1 MIRVEVAVA
10 APLDQ
15 PLTYDL
21 EKELLRTATGNA
33 DPVGLRVMVPL
44 GRRSVTGYILA
55 VCEPADLPYTVR
67 RIGRILDRMPLFPAN
82 MLPFFRWAA
91 SYYHYPLGLVIK
103 AALPAGLAP
112 KSVREI
118 SLVAGKEQ
126 LLNEYFA
133 PAQSPPAWA
142 TRLLDGRHLPAAES
156 KTLLTRKS
164 TRQNVDTLI
173 EQGVLELHET
183 ILKDAVQEKRETCF
197 ELSQELREGLRMINS
212 EGKFPLPDA
221 SDLLP
226 AGLKRSERRTL
237 TEMISLMAEDGI
249 MEVPARDLFKRHGG
263 ARKTI
268 ASLTTQGLIGK
279 REYRIFRS
287 PFGEPLPVQAR
298 PPLLT
303 PGQQE
308 VLAQIEPALAARSYR
323 TFLLHGV
330 TGCGKTEVYL
340 RAAEKTLALGREVL
354 VLVPEIALA
363 TQLEAQFLSRFGD
376 AVVLLHSG
384 LSGAERFDQWHL
396 ALSGRAKVVIGA
408 RSALFAPLTDPGLIV
423 VDEEHDSGFKQ
434 DDSFRYHGRDLAV
447 LRGRFHDAVVLLGSA
462 TPSVT
467 SYHHAVTGK
476 YTLLKMTERVGERTL
491 PSVTVV
497 DLSRK
502 RDDGKKGLFRREL
515 RQALIDNLE
524 MGQQSLLLLNRRGYS
539 PVMLCQDCGSPVE
552 CLHCRVSLT
561 LHKAK
566 GQLVCHY
573 CGYTVDHRVV
583 CSRCHSTGSMVPVGF
598 GTERVED
605 EIRLLLPEARIARL
619 DSDSAADRKAF
630 LKILRSM
637 HDREID
643 ILVGTQMIA
652 KGHHFP
658 HVTLVG
664 VVWADGGLNMP
675 DFRAAEK
682 TFQLITQVTGRA
694 GRGDEPGR
702 VIIQTM
708 RPDHY
713 SIRLARQHQYEE
725 LYRHELQLRRSPVFP
740 PFVRLVALHIQG
752 EEEGDVRQSAQ
763 RLAGCC
769 REEKKKR
776 GLAVE
781 ILGPAPSPIERL
793 NRNYRWQILLKAA
806 ELEELHLL
814 CRQVQGSRPELVS
827 SGCRMSI
834 DVDPENM
841 M

>member
-21 EKELLRTATGNA
+21 DNQMLLDATGRT
-33 DPVGLRVMVPL
+33 DPVGLRVLVPL

-55 VCEPADLPYTVR
+55 ALEAADLAYTVR
-67 RIGRILDRMPLFPAN
+67 RVTRIFDPAPLFPLN

-103 AALPAGLAP
+103 SALPAGLAP
-112 KSVREI
+112 KSVRGI
-118 SLVAGKEQ
+118 ALQPGKEK
-126 LLNEYFA
+126 EFESYFA
-133 PAQSPPAWA
+133 SGAPAWA
-142 TRLLDGRHLPAAES
+142 AEMLAGGALS
-156 KTLLTRKS
+156 AERSREVLARKS
-164 TRQNVDTLI
+164 ARQDIDTLVG
-173 EQGVLELHET
+173 EGVLEVRET
-183 ILKDAVQEKRETCF
+183 VLKDAVQERRETCF
-197 ELSQELREGLRMINS
+197 EIAPSFLGYLGISESAEIQPDNGTSGGNLPELR
-212 EGKFPLPDA
+212 
-221 SDLLP
+221 
-226 AGLKRSERRTL
+226 RSERRAL
-237 TEMISLMAEDGI
+237 AELISLMDENGTAEI
-249 MEVPARDLFKRHGG
+249 PAREVYRRYPG
-263 ARKTI
+263 ARK
-268 ASLTTQGLIGK
+268 AVPALIEKGVVGK
-279 REYRIFRS
+279 RDYRVFRS
-287 PFGEPLPVQAR
+287 PFGEPMPAQTR
-298 PPLLT
+298 PEHLT
-303 PGQQE
+303 PGQQT
-308 VLAQIEPALAARSYR
+308 VLAAIEPALAAEAFR

-340 RAAEKTLALGREVL
+340 RAAEKTLALGRDVL

-363 TQLEAQFLSRFGD
+363 TQLESQFLSRFGD

-384 LSGAERFDQWHL
+384 LSGVERFDQWHL

-408 RSALFAPLTDPGLIV
+408 RSALFAPLGDPGLIV

-447 LRGRFHDAVVLLGSA
+447 LRGRFCDAVVLLGSA

-467 SYHHAVTGK
+467 SYHNAVTGK
-476 YTLLKMTERVGERTL
+476 YTLLKMGERVGERTL
-491 PSVTVV
+491 PSVKII

-502 RDDGKKGLFRREL
+502 TPAGGKGLFRQEL
-515 RQALIDNLE
+515 RQALADTLE
-524 MGQQSLLLLNRRGYS
+524 KGQQSLLLLNRRGFS

-561 LHKAK
+561 LHRAR
-566 GQLVCHY
+566 GLLVCHY

-583 CSRCHSTGSMVPVGF
+583 CSNCHSTGSMVPIGF
-598 GTERVED
+598 GTERVE
-605 EIRLLLPEARIARL
+605 EEVRLLLPEARVARL
-619 DSDSAADRKAF
+619 DSDAAADRRTF

-637 HDREID
+637 HEREID

-664 VVWADGGLNMP
+664 VVFADGGLNMP

-725 LYRHELQLRRSPVFP
+725 LYAHELQLRRSPVFP
-740 PFVRLVALHIQG
+740 PHVRLVALHVQG
-752 EEEGDVRQSAQ
+752 ENEGDVRMTAQ
-763 RLAGCC
+763 KIAGCC
-769 REEKKKR
+769 REEKRKER
-776 GLAVE
+776 MAVE

-806 ELEELHLL
+806 EIEELQRL
-814 CRQVQGSRPELVS
+814 CRRMQEARQELVP
-827 SGCRMSI
+827 SGCRMII

>member
-15 PLTYDL
+15 PLLYDL

-44 GRRSVTGYILA
+44 GRRGVTGYVLA

-67 RIGRILDRMPLFPAN
+67 RVGRILDREPLFPAN
-82 MLPFFRWAA
+82 LLPFFRWAA
-91 SYYHYPLGLVIK
+91 AYYHYPLGLVIK

-112 KSVREI
+112 KSGREI
-118 SLVAGKEQ
+118 ALVAGKEQ
-126 LLNEYFA
+126 LLHDHFA
-133 PAQSPPAWA
+133 PAPSPPAWA
-142 TRLLDGRHLPAAES
+142 LRLLDNGQLPAAES
-156 KTLLTRKS
+156 KAVLARKS
-164 TRQNVDTLI
+164 SRQNVDTLV
-173 EQGVLELHET
+173 ERGVLELHET
-183 ILKDAVQEKRETCF
+183 IPKDAVREKRETCF
-197 ELSQELREGLRMINS
+197 EVSPELRERLGLNDS
-212 EGKFPLPDA
+212 GENALSPD
-221 SDLLP
+221 LGRLP
-226 AGLKRSERRTL
+226 AGLTRSECRTL
-237 TEMISLMAEDGI
+237 SEMLSLMTEDGI
-249 MEVPARDLFKRHGG
+249 TDIPARELFRRHAG
-263 ARKTI
+263 ARKAVVSLI
-268 ASLTTQGLIGK
+268 AQGVVGQ
-279 REYRIFRS
+279 REYRIYRS

-303 PGQQE
+303 PGQVE

-340 RAAEKTLALGREVL
+340 RAAEKTLALGRDVL

-384 LSGAERFDQWHL
+384 LSGSERFDQWHL
-396 ALSGRAKVVIGA
+396 ALSGRAKIVIGA
-408 RSALFAPLTDPGLIV
+408 RSALFAPLADPGLIV
-423 VDEEHDSGFKQ
+423 VDEEHDSSYKQ

-497 DLSRK
+497 DLSQK
-502 RDDGKKGLFRREL
+502 RQGGEKGLFRREL
-515 RQALIDNLE
+515 RQALGDNLE
-524 MGQQSLLLLNRRGYS
+524 KGQQSLLLLNRRGFS

-561 LHKAK
+561 LHKARAC
-566 GQLVCHY
+566 LICHY

-583 CSRCHSTGSMVPVGF
+583 CSRCHSTGSMLPVGF

-605 EIRLLLPEARIARL
+605 EVRLLLPGARIARL
-619 DSDSAADRKAF
+619 DSDSAADRRVF
-630 LKILRSM
+630 LKILRAM
-637 HDREID
+637 HEREID

-664 VVWADGGLNMP
+664 VVWADGGLSMP

-752 EEEGDVRQSAQ
+752 EDEGDVRQSAQ

-769 REEKKKR
+769 RQEKKMR
-776 GLAVE
+776 GLGVE

-806 ELEELHLL
+806 DLEELHQL
-814 CRQVQGSRPELVS
+814 CRQMQEARAELVS
-827 SGCRMSI
+827 SGCRMII

>member
-15 PLTYDL
+15 SLTYDL
-21 EKELLRTATGNA
+21 DEGLLLAATGNG

-44 GRRSVTGYILA
+44 GRRSVTGYVLA
-55 VCEPADLPYTVR
+55 VCEPAELAYTVR
-67 RIGRILDRMPLFPAN
+67 RIGRILDRMPLFPAG

-118 SLVAGKEQ
+118 VLVAGKEQ
-126 LLNEYFA
+126 LLHDHFA
-133 PAQSPPAWA
+133 SAPSPPAWA
-142 TRLLDGRHLPAAES
+142 MRLLDGGHLPAKES
-156 KTLLTRKS
+156 KTILARKS
-164 TRQNVDTLI
+164 ARQNVDTLI

-183 ILKDAVQEKRETCF
+183 VLQDTVREKRETCF
-197 ELSQELREGLRMINS
+197 ELSPELREHLGFTGS
-212 EGKFPLPDA
+212 EGKNPSPDLG
-221 SDLLP
+221 LLP
-226 AGLKRSERRTL
+226 SGLVKSDRRTL
-237 TEMISLMAEDGI
+237 TEMLSMMAKDGI
-249 MEVPARDLFKRHGG
+249 SDIPARELFKRHAG
-263 ARKTI
+263 ARK
-268 ASLTTQGLIGK
+268 AVVSLIEQGLIGR
-279 REYRIFRS
+279 REYRIYRS

-303 PGQQE
+303 PGQRK
-308 VLAQIEPALAARSYR
+308 VLAQIEPALAARAYR

-340 RAAEKTLALGREVL
+340 RAAEKTLTLGRDVL

-363 TQLEAQFLSRFGD
+363 TQIEAQFLSRFGD

-408 RSALFAPLTDPGLIV
+408 RSALFAPLADPGLIV
-423 VDEEHDSGFKQ
+423 VDEEHDGGFKQ

-476 YTLLKMTERVGERTL
+476 YTLLKMAERVGERAL

-502 RDDGKKGLFRREL
+502 RQGGEKGLFRQEL
-515 RQALIDNLE
+515 RQALVDNLGK
-524 MGQQSLLLLNRRGYS
+524 GQQSLLLLNRRGFS

-566 GQLVCHY
+566 GCLVCHY

-605 EIRLLLPEARIARL
+605 EVKLLLPEARIARL
-619 DSDSAADRKAF
+619 DSDSAADRKVF
-630 LKILRSM
+630 LKILRAM
-637 HDREID
+637 HEREID

-752 EEEGDVRQSAQ
+752 EDEGDVRQSAQ

-781 ILGPAPSPIERL
+781 ILGPAPSPIERM

-806 ELEELHLL
+806 DLEELHLL
-814 CRQVQGSRPELVS
+814 CRQVQESRGELVS

>member
-15 PLTYDL
+15 TLTYDL
-21 EKELLRTATGNA
+21 DEELLLAATGTE

-44 GRRSVTGYILA
+44 GRRSVTGYVLT
-55 VCEPADLPYTVR
+55 VCEPADLAYTVR
-67 RIGRILDRMPLFPAN
+67 RVGRILDRLPLFPAN

-91 SYYHYPLGLVIK
+91 AYYHYPLGLVIK

-118 SLVAGKEQ
+118 VLVAGKEQ
-126 LLNEYFA
+126 LLHDYFA
-133 PAQSPPAWA
+133 PAPSPPRWA
-142 TRLLDGRHLPAAES
+142 VTLLDGGHLPPAES
-156 KTLLTRKS
+156 KAILARKS
-164 TRQNVDTLI
+164 ARQNLDMLI
-173 EQGVLELHET
+173 DQGVLELRET
-183 ILKDAVQEKRETCF
+183 ILRDAVREKRETCF
-197 ELSQELREGLRMINS
+197 ELSPELCDRFGFNDS
-212 EGKFPLPDA
+212 EGKYPLPDP
-221 SDLLP
+221 DRLP

-237 TEMISLMAEDGI
+237 AEMFSLMAADGI
-249 MEVPARDLFKRHGG
+249 REVPARELFKRHTG
-263 ARKTI
+263 ARKAVGSLI
-268 ASLTTQGLIGK
+268 AQGLIGQ

-298 PPLLT
+298 PALLT
-303 PGQQE
+303 PGQRE
-308 VLAQIEPALAARSYR
+308 VLAEIEPALAAGAYR

-340 RAAEKTLALGREVL
+340 RAAEKTLALGRDVL

-408 RSALFAPLTDPGLIV
+408 RSALFAPLRDPGLIV

-467 SYHHAVTGK
+467 SYHHAATGK
-476 YTLLKMTERVGERTL
+476 YTLLKMAERVGERPL
-491 PSVTVV
+491 PSVTIV

-502 RDDGKKGLFRREL
+502 RQGGEKGLFRREL
-515 RQALIDNLE
+515 RQALVDNLE
-524 MGQQSLLLLNRRGYS
+524 NGQQSLLLLNRRGYS

-566 GQLVCHY
+566 GCLVCHY

-605 EIRLLLPEARIARL
+605 EVRLLLPGARIARL
-619 DSDSAADRKAF
+619 DSDSAADRKVF
-630 LKILRSM
+630 LKILRAM
-637 HDREID
+637 HEREID

-725 LYRHELQLRRSPVFP
+725 LYRHELQLRRDPVFP
-740 PFVRLVALHIQG
+740 PFVRLAALHIQG
-752 EEEGDVRQSAQ
+752 ENEGDVRQSAQ

-769 REEKKKR
+769 REEKKIR
-776 GLAVE
+776 GLGVE

-806 ELEELHLL
+806 DLEELHLL
-814 CRQVQGSRPELVS
+814 CRQVQETRAELVS
-827 SGCRMSI
+827 SGCRVSI